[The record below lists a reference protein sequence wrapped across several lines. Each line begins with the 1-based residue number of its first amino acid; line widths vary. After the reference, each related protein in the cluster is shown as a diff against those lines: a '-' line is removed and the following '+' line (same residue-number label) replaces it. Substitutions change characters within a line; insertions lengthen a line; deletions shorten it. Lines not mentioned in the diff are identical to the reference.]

1 MAEDY
6 EKMNKTEQ
14 LTFLAEISTM
24 YYNLGMTQSEI
35 ANKIS
40 STRFKIAKYLQE
52 AREKQVVEI
61 SINYP
66 RKRMFELEKSIKEKF
81 NLKDCLILNTSIVPY
96 DEIIPSLG
104 KIGAEY
110 LDSII
115 DDNYII
121 GVLWGK
127 TLANMIKYLNPK
139 SKKSITALQIVG
151 SAAKDDPLIDS
162 PELIRKVAS
171 IYNSNYK
178 YLHAPLY
185 VDNEYAREYLL
196 QEPVIHDTLFL
207 ANKADIIL
215 SGIGTTEAAFASS
228 LWSKYLIHDLKSQNA
243 VGCIYGHAYDINGN
257 LVESDINKKV
267 VGVNLKTLLNVKQKI
282 AIASGKLKSQ
292 AILGALR
299 GNFIDILITDEDTAL
314 KILSLSEE

>member
-1 MAEDY
+1 MIENY

-14 LTFLAEISTM
+14 LSFLAEISNM

-35 ANKIS
+35 ANKVS

-66 RKRMFELEKSIKEKF
+66 RKRMLDLEETFKKKF
-81 NLKDCLILNTSIVPY
+81 DLKNIFILNTTIIPY

-104 KIGAEY
+104 KIGAKY

-115 DDNYII
+115 ENNYII

-139 SKKSITALQIVG
+139 EKKSITVLQLVG

-162 PELIRKVAS
+162 PELIRKVA
-171 IYNSNYK
+171 NSYGGGYK

-185 VDNEYAREYLL
+185 VDNEYARAYLL

-207 ANKADIIL
+207 ANKSDMIL

-228 LWSKYLIHDLKSQNA
+228 LWSKYLVHDLKPQNA
-243 VGCIYGHAYDINGN
+243 VGCIYGHAYDINGKLIN
-257 LVESDINKKV
+257 SDINKKV
-267 VGVNLKTLLNVKQKI
+267 VGVDLKTILNIKYRI
-282 AIASGKLKSQ
+282 AIASGKLKAE
-292 AILGALR
+292 AILGALK
-299 GNFIDILITDEDTAL
+299 GKFVNVLITDEDTAL
-314 KILSLSEE
+314 KILSLCD

>member
-1 MAEDY
+1 MENY

-14 LTFLAEISTM
+14 LSFLAEISNM

-35 ANKIS
+35 ANKVS

-66 RKRMFELEKSIKEKF
+66 RKRMLDLEETFKKKF
-81 NLKDCLILNTSIVPY
+81 DLKNIFILNTTIIPY

-104 KIGAEY
+104 KIGAKY

-115 DDNYII
+115 ENNYII

-139 SKKSITALQIVG
+139 EKKSITVLQLVG

-162 PELIRKVAS
+162 PELIRKVA
-171 IYNSNYK
+171 NSYGGGYK
-178 YLHAPLY
+178 YLHTPLY
-185 VDNEYAREYLL
+185 VDNEYARAYLL

-207 ANKADIIL
+207 ANKSDIIL

-228 LWSKYLIHDLKSQNA
+228 LWSKYLVHDLKPQNA
-243 VGCIYGHAYDINGN
+243 VGCIYGHAYDINGKLIN
-257 LVESDINKKV
+257 SDINKKV
-267 VGVNLKTLLNVKQKI
+267 IGVDLKTILNIKYRI
-282 AIASGKLKSQ
+282 AIASGKLKAE
-292 AILGALR
+292 AILGALK
-299 GNFIDILITDEDTAL
+299 GKFVNVLITDEDTAL
-314 KILSLSEE
+314 KILSLCD

>member
-1 MAEDY
+1 MIDNY
-6 EKMNKTEQ
+6 EKMSKTEQ
-14 LTFLAEISTM
+14 LTFLAEVSTM

-35 ANKIS
+35 ANKLS

-66 RKRMFELEKSIKEKF
+66 RKRMLELEKTIKEKF
-81 NLKDCLILNTSIVPY
+81 NLKDALILNTSVIPY

-104 KIGAEY
+104 KVGAEY
-110 LDSII
+110 LDTVIE
-115 DDNYII
+115 DNYIV

-127 TLANMIKYLNPK
+127 TLANVIKSLNPK
-139 SKKSITALQIVG
+139 EKRAITVLQIVG
-151 SAAKDDPLIDS
+151 SAAKDNPLIDS
-162 PELIRKVAS
+162 PELIRRVAN
-171 IYNSNYK
+171 IYGGSYK

-185 VDNEYAREYLL
+185 VDNDYARGYLL

-207 ANKADIIL
+207 ANKSDVIL
-215 SGIGTTEAAFASS
+215 SGVGTTEAAFASS
-228 LWSKYLIHDLKSQNA
+228 LWAKYLVHDLKPQNA

-257 LVESDINKKV
+257 LINSGINKKV
-267 VGVNLKTLLNVKQKI
+267 VGVDLKSILNVKQKV
-282 AIASGKLKSQ
+282 AIASGKLKAE

-299 GNFIDILITDEDTAL
+299 GGFIDTLITDEDTVL
-314 KILSLSEE
+314 KVLSLCE

>member
-1 MAEDY
+1 MIENY

-14 LTFLAEISTM
+14 LSFLAEISNM

-35 ANKIS
+35 ANKVS

-66 RKRMFELEKSIKEKF
+66 RKRMLDLEETFKKKF
-81 NLKDCLILNTSIVPY
+81 DLKNIFILNTTIIPY

-104 KIGAEY
+104 KIGAKY

-115 DDNYII
+115 ENNYII

-127 TLANMIKYLNPK
+127 TLANMIKYLHPK
-139 SKKSITALQIVG
+139 EKKSITVLQLVG

-162 PELIRKVAS
+162 PELIRKVA
-171 IYNSNYK
+171 NSYGGGYK
-178 YLHAPLY
+178 YLHTPLY
-185 VDNEYAREYLL
+185 VDNEYARAYLL

-207 ANKADIIL
+207 ANKSDIIL

-228 LWSKYLIHDLKSQNA
+228 LWSKYLVHDLKPQNA
-243 VGCIYGHAYDINGN
+243 VGCIYGHAYDINGKLIN
-257 LVESDINKKV
+257 SDINKKV
-267 VGVNLKTLLNVKQKI
+267 IGVDLKTILNIKYRI
-282 AIASGKLKSQ
+282 AIASGKLKAE
-292 AILGALR
+292 AILGALK
-299 GNFIDILITDEDTAL
+299 GKFVNVLITDEDTAL
-314 KILSLSEE
+314 KILSLCD

>member
-1 MAEDY
+1 MIENY

-14 LTFLAEISTM
+14 LSFLAEISNM

-35 ANKIS
+35 ANKVS

-66 RKRMFELEKSIKEKF
+66 RKRMLDLEETFKKKF
-81 NLKDCLILNTSIVPY
+81 DLKNIFILNTTIIPY

-104 KIGAEY
+104 KIGAKY

-115 DDNYII
+115 ENNYII

-139 SKKSITALQIVG
+139 EKKSITVLQLVG

-162 PELIRKVAS
+162 PELIRKVA
-171 IYNSNYK
+171 NSYGGGYK
-178 YLHAPLY
+178 YLHAQLY
-185 VDNEYAREYLL
+185 VDNEYARAYLL

-207 ANKADIIL
+207 ANKSDIIL

-228 LWSKYLIHDLKSQNA
+228 LWSKYLVHDLKPQNA
-243 VGCIYGHAYDINGN
+243 VGCIYGHAYDINGKLIN
-257 LVESDINKKV
+257 SDINKKV
-267 VGVNLKTLLNVKQKI
+267 VGVDLKTILNIKYRI
-282 AIASGKLKSQ
+282 AIASGKLKAE
-292 AILGALR
+292 AILGALK
-299 GNFIDILITDEDTAL
+299 GKFVNVLITDEDTAL
-314 KILSLSEE
+314 KILSLCD

>member
-1 MAEDY
+1 MIENY

-14 LTFLAEISTM
+14 LSFLAEISNM

-35 ANKIS
+35 ANKVS

-66 RKRMFELEKSIKEKF
+66 RKRMLDLEETFKKKF
-81 NLKDCLILNTSIVPY
+81 DLKNIFILNTTIIPY

-104 KIGAEY
+104 KIGAKY

-115 DDNYII
+115 ENNYII

-139 SKKSITALQIVG
+139 EKKSITVLQLVG

-162 PELIRKVAS
+162 PELIRKVA
-171 IYNSNYK
+171 NSYGGGYK
-178 YLHAPLY
+178 YLHTPLY
-185 VDNEYAREYLL
+185 VDNEYARAYLL

-207 ANKADIIL
+207 ANKSDIIL

-228 LWSKYLIHDLKSQNA
+228 LWSKYLVHDLKPQNA
-243 VGCIYGHAYDINGN
+243 VGCIYGHAYDINGKLIN
-257 LVESDINKKV
+257 SDINKKV
-267 VGVNLKTLLNVKQKI
+267 IGVDLKTILNIKYRI
-282 AIASGKLKSQ
+282 AIASGKLKAE
-292 AILGALR
+292 AILGALK
-299 GNFIDILITDEDTAL
+299 GKFVNVLITDEDTAL
-314 KILSLSEE
+314 KILSLCD

>member
-1 MAEDY
+1 MIENY

-14 LTFLAEISTM
+14 LSFLAEISNM

-35 ANKIS
+35 ANKVS

-66 RKRMFELEKSIKEKF
+66 RKRMLDLEETFKKKF
-81 NLKDCLILNTSIVPY
+81 DLKNIFILNTTIIPY

-104 KIGAEY
+104 KIGAKY

-115 DDNYII
+115 ENNYII

-139 SKKSITALQIVG
+139 EKKSITVLQLVG

-162 PELIRKVAS
+162 PELIRKVA
-171 IYNSNYK
+171 NSYGGGYK
-178 YLHAPLY
+178 YLHTPLY
-185 VDNEYAREYLL
+185 VDNEYARAYLL

-207 ANKADIIL
+207 ANKSDIIL

-228 LWSKYLIHDLKSQNA
+228 LWSKYLVHDQKPQNA
-243 VGCIYGHAYDINGN
+243 VGCIYGHAYDINGKLIN
-257 LVESDINKKV
+257 SDINKKV
-267 VGVNLKTLLNVKQKI
+267 VGVDLKTILNIKYRI
-282 AIASGKLKSQ
+282 AIASGKLKAE
-292 AILGALR
+292 AILGALK
-299 GNFIDILITDEDTAL
+299 GKFVNVLITDEDTAL
-314 KILSLSEE
+314 KILSLCD

>member
-1 MAEDY
+1 MIENY

-14 LTFLAEISTM
+14 LSFLAEISNM

-35 ANKIS
+35 ANKVS

-66 RKRMFELEKSIKEKF
+66 RKRMLDLEETFKKKF
-81 NLKDCLILNTSIVPY
+81 NLKNIFILNTTIIPY

-104 KIGAEY
+104 KIGAKY

-115 DDNYII
+115 ENNYII

-139 SKKSITALQIVG
+139 EKKSITVLQLVG

-162 PELIRKVAS
+162 PELIRKVA
-171 IYNSNYK
+171 NSYGGEYK

-185 VDNEYAREYLL
+185 VDNEYARAYLL

-207 ANKADIIL
+207 ANKSDIIL

-228 LWSKYLIHDLKSQNA
+228 LWSKYLVHDLKPQNA
-243 VGCIYGHAYDINGN
+243 VGCIYGHAYDINGKLIN
-257 LVESDINKKV
+257 SDINKKV
-267 VGVNLKTLLNVKQKI
+267 VGVDLKTILNIKYRI
-282 AIASGKLKSQ
+282 AIASGKLKAE
-292 AILGALR
+292 AILGALK
-299 GNFIDILITDEDTAL
+299 GKFVNVLITDEDTAL
-314 KILSLSEE
+314 KILSLCD

>member
-1 MAEDY
+1 MIENY

-14 LTFLAEISTM
+14 LSFLAEISNM

-35 ANKIS
+35 ANKVS

-66 RKRMFELEKSIKEKF
+66 RKRMLDLEETFKKKF
-81 NLKDCLILNTSIVPY
+81 DLKNIFILNTTIIPY

-104 KIGAEY
+104 KIGAKY

-115 DDNYII
+115 ENNYII

-139 SKKSITALQIVG
+139 EKKSITVLQLVG

-162 PELIRKVAS
+162 PELIRKVA
-171 IYNSNYK
+171 NSYGGGYK

-185 VDNEYAREYLL
+185 VDNEYARAYLL

-207 ANKADIIL
+207 ANKSDIIL
-215 SGIGTTEAAFASS
+215 SGIGTT
-228 LWSKYLIHDLKSQNA
+228 
-243 VGCIYGHAYDINGN
+243 
-257 LVESDINKKV
+257 
-267 VGVNLKTLLNVKQKI
+267 
-282 AIASGKLKSQ
+282 
-292 AILGALR
+292 
-299 GNFIDILITDEDTAL
+299 
-314 KILSLSEE
+314 

>member
-1 MAEDY
+1 MVEDY
-6 EKMNKTEQ
+6 EKMNRTEQ
-14 LTFLAEISTM
+14 LSFLAEISNM

-35 ANKIS
+35 ANKMS
-40 STRFKIAKYLQE
+40 STRFKVAKYLQE

-66 RKRMFELEKSIKEKF
+66 RKRIVELEERIKEKF
-81 NLKDCLILNTSIVPY
+81 NLKNALVLNTSVVPY

-115 DDNYII
+115 DNDYII

-139 SKKSITALQIVG
+139 EKKLITVLQIVG

-162 PELIRKVAS
+162 PELIRKVA
-171 IYNSNYK
+171 NSYGGSYK

-185 VDNEYAREYLL
+185 VDNEYARGYLL

-207 ANKADIIL
+207 ANKSDVIL

-228 LWSKYLIHDLKSQNA
+228 LWSKYLVHDLKPQNG
-243 VGCIYGHAYDINGN
+243 VGCMYGHAYDINGN
-257 LVESDINKKV
+257 LVSSDINKKV
-267 VGVNLKTLLNVKQKI
+267 VGVDLKTILNVKYKI
-282 AIASGKLKSQ
+282 AIASGKLKAE

-299 GNFIDILITDEDTAL
+299 GSFVNVLITDEDTAL
-314 KILSLSEE
+314 KILSLCE